1 MILLKKTIVFAVFCS
16 LFLFGVVSRVT
27 AQNIEINFKHLS
39 AVDGLSNFTVL
50 GIAQDHCGFMW
61 IGTDQGDY
69 IVKPFN
75 VKDLRLWSRNLI
87 KQRKVLKERFGQS
100 GFMLPI
106 EISLTLVDEKLMQ
119 RSKDQ
124 LTISLETVIL
134 QLTELP
140 GKLARTRQIFIEK
153 WKH

>member
-1 MILLKKTIVFAVFCS
+1 
-16 LFLFGVVSRVT
+16 
-27 AQNIEINFKHLS
+27 
-39 AVDGLSNFTVL
+39 
-50 GIAQDHCGFMW
+50 
-61 IGTDQGDY
+61 
-69 IVKPFN
+69 
-75 VKDLRLWSRNLI
+75 
-87 KQRKVLKERFGQS
+87 VLKERFGQS

-153 WKH
+153 